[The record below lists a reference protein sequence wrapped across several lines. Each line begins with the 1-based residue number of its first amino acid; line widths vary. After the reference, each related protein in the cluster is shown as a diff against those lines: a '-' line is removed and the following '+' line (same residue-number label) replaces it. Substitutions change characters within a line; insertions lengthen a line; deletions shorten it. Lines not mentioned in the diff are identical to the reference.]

1 MLKSLSRSV
10 SGSRII
16 VQQAHHQIV
25 EVIEM
30 WVQDT
35 LEMNCNKYVGAHES
49 NILVKSYLEGS
60 HFSNIFSNLMT
71 SA

>member
-1 MLKSLSRSV
+1 MLKSLSRGV

-25 EVIEM
+25 EVDM
-30 WVQDT
+30 WVQDI
-35 LEMNCNKYVGAHES
+35 LEMNRGKYVSAHES
-49 NILVKSYLEGS
+49 IIVKPYLEGS
-60 HFSNIFSNLMT
+60 HFSDIFSTLTT